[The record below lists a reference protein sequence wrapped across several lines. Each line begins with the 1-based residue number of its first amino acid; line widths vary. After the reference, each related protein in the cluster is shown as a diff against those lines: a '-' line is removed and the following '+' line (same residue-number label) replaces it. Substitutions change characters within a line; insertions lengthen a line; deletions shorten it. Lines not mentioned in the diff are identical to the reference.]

1 MESRVCSNCGML
13 VLPGDKFCLRCG
25 KPVKMTAPSEAVSY
39 PENNQPVSPDYNAD
53 EQSLTAPSGRQTG
66 SWDTGINFDNFYN
79 EQPGQEHPAD
89 SGQTFVQPSAEQQ
102 NTGYPEQPLI
112 NKEYPSGY
120 MQQPAYPGLQPND
133 QQPVYPDQQLY
144 NQQPVYPDQ
153 QLYNQQT
160 YPNQQGYD
168 QQLYGQQPVNLN
180 QQPVQPDISS
190 VQPEIFNPEPQQ
202 AFGSSGEEVMQDGF
216 RRFLTSDQE
225 SWNRWVQ
232 SNMASTENLEGGGR
246 KEKRTKIWPFG
257 R

>member
-1 MESRVCSNCGML
+1 MESRVCSNCGTL

-39 PENNQPVSPDYNAD
+39 PANNQSVSPDYNAD
-53 EQSLTAPSGRQTG
+53 EQSLTAPSGGQTD
-66 SWDTGINFDNFYN
+66 SWDTGINFGNFHY
-79 EQPGQEHPAD
+79 EQPEQEHLAG
-89 SGQTFVQPSAEQQ
+89 SGQIFVQPSAEQQ
-102 NTGYPEQPLI
+102 NTVYPEQQLYDQQSV
-112 NKEYPSGY
+112 YPN
-120 MQQPAYPGLQPND
+120 QQPYDQQPVNLNQQLYD

-144 NQQPVYPDQ
+144 NQQP
-153 QLYNQQT
+153 

-246 KEKRTKIWPFG
+246 KEKRSKIWPFG